1 VQNLIDGSVND
12 LFTENNDLL
21 GYISTQ
27 ACLIERMLKT
37 NELEEA
43 KFKMEL
49 DENGQPSPQARMPQ
63 PQWTLSSAIVDQ
75 LVQVLKD
82 FANPGKDQIFEILKT
97 DSHSAFAQKI
107 KNLLDSS
114 KILVEINTAQ
124 DDPVNSKYFKKE
136 DPTPNPIDSSP
147 ENLRSL
153 HITERSPF
161 KEPSNEFP
169 EHSSKKESSP
179 PGTVFDHKS
188 YNANISG
195 SIIDILSMGLK
206 SGESSLKFDR
216 RYTNKETKICEQ
228 KPLPDKNFGVCGT
241 CKINSDDLQKT

>member
-1 VQNLIDGSVND
+1 MVQNLIDGSIND
-12 LFTENNDLL
+12 LFTENNDFL

-27 ACLIERMLKT
+27 ACLIERMLVT

-43 KFKMEL
+43 KFKMKL
-49 DENGQPSPQARMPQ
+49 DENGLPSPQARMPQ
-63 PQWTLSSAIVDQ
+63 PQWIQSSAIVDQ
-75 LVQVLKD
+75 LVQILKD
-82 FANPGKDQIFEILKT
+82 FANPCKDQIFEILT
-97 DSHSAFAQKI
+97 TGSHSAFAQKI

-114 KILVEINTAQ
+114 KILVEISTAQ

-136 DPTPNPIDSSP
+136 GPTPNPIDSSP

-161 KEPSNEFP
+161 KEPSNEFR
-169 EHSSKKESSP
+169 EHSIKEESSP
-179 PGTVFDHKS
+179 PASVFEHKPC
-188 YNANISG
+188 NANISG

-216 RYTNKETKICEQ
+216 RYTN
-228 KPLPDKNFGVCGT
+228 
-241 CKINSDDLQKT
+241 